1 MSKGAA
7 GPFTAALANG
17 DANALAF
24 LRQTIGMTHFSIM
37 KGLLPHIRKEGPEII
52 SITETNRLLNIA
64 MANMDCGC
72 FSDAIE
78 VFMYTIYIALLVCA
92 EFPEDGDRARS
103 VIKTCRIYQTAL
115 RLMVQNGPG
124 SVRTDLETAAL
135 LTHFPF
141 EPAHHMRAVFTAM
154 KKFFAAAQYKAA
166 KHFAQLLLRGGP
178 SNSNDAMV
186 ARMIILSSD
195 NHSDETPSVA
205 YTFPSDSVICGATF
219 TCILVDEQRAV
230 CPICNAEYKL
240 EYSGIKC
247 GVCFATDIINA
258 PPKGRTGPNTLLEV
272 D

>member
-154 KKFFAAAQYKAA
+154 KKI
-166 KHFAQLLLRGGP
+166 LR
-178 SNSNDAMV
+178 
-186 ARMIILSSD
+186 
-195 NHSDETPSVA
+195 
-205 YTFPSDSVICGATF
+205 CGAVQGRQALCATSSPWGSVQF
-219 TCILVDEQRAV
+219 QRRYGRAHDHSILR
-230 CPICNAEYKL
+230 
-240 EYSGIKC
+240 
-247 GVCFATDIINA
+247 
-258 PPKGRTGPNTLLEV
+258 
-272 D
+272 